1 MLQMNRMQR
10 NQQSCNN
17 GDCKERLALLRAI
30 DFAIQET
37 VLYLDAYPNCA
48 EALAYYHKLIEERRQ
63 VMEYYEQKCGPLT
76 FYGNVS
82 KSSWDWTDG
91 PWPWEADAN

>member
-1 MLQMNRMQR
+1 MNH
-10 NQQSCNN
+10 NQNNN
-17 GDCKERLALLRAI
+17 GSVCTDRLDLLRAI

-48 EALAYYHKLIEERRQ
+48 EALAYYPKLIEQRRQ
-63 VMEYYEQKCGPLT
+63 VAEHYEPSSGPLT

-82 KSSWDWTDG
+82 QTSWDWTTN
-91 PWPWEADAN
+91 PWPWEFDAN